1 MDNPDKDLTI
11 NQIMFWS
18 HQTAKNKGFR
28 NLAEPRPIT
37 EDILLMHSELSEAL
51 EAYRSSEGIEWLHAL
66 EECES
71 GEKPEGVFVELADT
85 LIRIC
90 ETCYHYEID
99 FEKVIRLKMAYNRTR
114 ELKHGG
120 KKI

>member
-1 MDNPDKDLTI
+1 MNGCAGLD
-11 NQIMFWS
+11 
-18 HQTAKNKGFR
+18 GF
-28 NLAEPRPIT
+28 
-37 EDILLMHSELSEAL
+37 
-51 EAYRSSEGIEWLHAL
+51 GV
-66 EECES
+66 

-99 FEKVIRLKMAYNRTR
+99 FEKIIRLKMAYNRTR

>member
-18 HQTAKNKGFR
+18 SETAKNKGFR
-28 NLAEPRPIT
+28 NLAQPRPIT

-51 EAYRSSEGIEWLHAL
+51 EAYRNAKGIEWLDAPGD
-66 EECES
+66 CFAD
-71 GEKPEGVFVELADT
+71 EKPEGVFVELADT

-90 ETCYHYEID
+90 ETCDHYEID
-99 FEKVIRLKMAYNRTR
+99 LEKIIRLKMAYNRTR
-114 ELKHGG
+114 EFKHGG